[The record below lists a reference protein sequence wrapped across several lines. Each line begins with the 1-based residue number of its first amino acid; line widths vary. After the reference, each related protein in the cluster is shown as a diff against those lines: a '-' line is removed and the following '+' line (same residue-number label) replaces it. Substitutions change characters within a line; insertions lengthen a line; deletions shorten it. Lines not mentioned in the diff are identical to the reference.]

1 LSSSDAGALPPGPL
15 SWLMDVP
22 CRVEFVLGTCRVSV
36 RDCLQFERDT
46 VVPLD
51 QPAGADLE
59 LRAGGVRMA
68 TGEVV
73 VVDDRAGLRINQILP
88 PSREESA

>member
-1 LSSSDAGALPPGPL
+1 M

-36 RDCLQFERDT
+36 RDCLQFERHT

-51 QPAGADLE
+51 QAAGTDLE
-59 LRAGGVRMA
+59 LRAEGVRMA

-88 PSREESA
+88 PSSEESA

>member
-1 LSSSDAGALPPGPL
+1 M

-36 RDCLQFERDT
+36 RECLQFAPQT

-51 QPAGADLE
+51 QPAGSDLE
-59 LRAGGVRMA
+59 LRAEGVRMA

-73 VVDDRAGLRINQILP
+73 VVDDRAGLRISHILP
-88 PSREESA
+88 PAREESV